1 MHIIVIIIATKCLKM
16 VIINIFMA
24 TMALNMTIAII
35 MVNNI
40 IMHYFINT
48 PNIVL
53 ITLNIDNHQD
63 DLDLNYQIFFI
74 IIIHI

>member
-48 PNIVL
+48 PNI
-53 ITLNIDNHQD
+53 DNHQD